1 MMENVFEILK
11 DLPKPGD
18 YVLLTV
24 AKGSAAGE
32 KAILA
37 EKKIIWESKENGFF
51 SAHFSEAGDLKKCG
65 LYEIREQ
72 QVFCDIIGGQE
83 HLVICGGGHVS
94 VPVIKIGIMLGWKV
108 TVLEDRPQFADHARN
123 AGATEV
129 ICQPFEDALDQIE
142 GDKDTYFVV
151 LTRGHRYDQVCL
163 EKIVGKEHAY
173 IGMIA
178 GEEISL
184 NDALHALLMAS
195 ANEVAYAIAENVGG
209 LGYDGFIAKMN
220 ERAKELGAVNSD
232 FENPNGLNAQNHYTT
247 ARDMALITQELLE
260 NHEEFKTIAQTQQY
274 TIGATNLVNQ
284 ARTFQ
289 QSDLMFY
296 EGNDYY
302 YPKTIAGKTGYTDEA
317 LNTLVSCAADD
328 NLELISVVLK
338 THGKNVYPDSV
349 NLLEYGFNNF
359 AKYTI
364 ADYEDSADFKEID
377 PNAYVVLPENVN
389 FQSLDYEIT
398 QDDTNSSTGTVT
410 YTYQGNPV
418 GKAAVTLSDEYLQK
432 DNTENE
438 AQVSGDKSDSETQKQ
453 AQSTIPREVIL
464 VICVIAAVLLLIIV
478 WRAVLKH
485 LRKKKV
491 ETNRKRRREVDKD

>member
-1 MMENVFEILK
+1 MVGSLGMTAFAEDTSANEPIDTTVSNYNLTEEETSGKNQEEIKALQQQKIDEVTQQAYDMKIASNELENWPEGPATYGEAGIVME
-11 DLPKPGD
+11 
-18 YVLLTV
+18 
-24 AKGSAAGE
+24 AKSG
-32 KAILA
+32 AILYA
-37 EKKIIWESKENGFF
+37 KNIDGKAYPASITKILTALVALENGNL
-51 SAHFSEAGDLKKCG
+51 DDK
-65 LYEIREQ
+65 ITITQ
-72 QVFCDIIGGQE
+72 N
-83 HLVICGGGHVS
+83 S
-94 VPVIKIGIMLGWKV
+94 VDCV
-108 TVLEDRPQFADHARN
+108 A
-123 AGATEV
+123 
-129 ICQPFEDALDQIE
+129 E
-142 GDKDTYFVV
+142 GD
-151 LTRGHRYDQVCL
+151 
-163 EKIVGKEHAY
+163 AY

-317 LNTLVSCAADD
+317 LNTLVSCATDD

-338 THGKNVYPDSV
+338 THGKNVYPDSI
-349 NLLEYGFNNF
+349 NLLEYGFNNSQNIRLRIM
-359 AKYTI
+359 KT
-364 ADYEDSADFKEID
+364 
-377 PNAYVVLPENVN
+377 P
-389 FQSLDYEIT
+389 Q
-398 QDDTNSSTGTVT
+398 
-410 YTYQGNPV
+410 
-418 GKAAVTLSDEYLQK
+418 
-432 DNTENE
+432 
-438 AQVSGDKSDSETQKQ
+438 
-453 AQSTIPREVIL
+453 IL
-464 VICVIAAVLLLIIV
+464 KKLI
-478 WRAVLKH
+478 RMHMLYF
-485 LRKKKV
+485 RKM
-491 ETNRKRRREVDKD
+491 

>member
-1 MMENVFEILK
+1 MERTTMRGRICGTGSYIPEHYYDNN
-11 DLPKPGD
+11 DL
-18 YVLLTV
+18 
-24 AKGSAAGE
+24 AKFVE
-32 KAILA
+32 TND
-37 EKKIIWESKENGFF
+37 EW
-51 SAHFSEAGDLKKCG
+51 
-65 LYEIREQ
+65 IRERT
-72 QVFCDIIGGQE
+72 
-83 HLVICGGGHVS
+83 
-94 VPVIKIGIMLGWKV
+94 GIV
-108 TVLEDRPQFADHARN
+108 RRH
-123 AGATEV
+123 
-129 ICQPFEDALDQIE
+129 
-142 GDKDTYFVV
+142 
-151 LTRGHRYDQVCL
+151 
-163 EKIVGKEHAY
+163 
-173 IGMIA
+173 
-178 GEEISL
+178 
-184 NDALHALLMAS
+184 
-195 ANEVAYAIAENVGG
+195 IAEEDTTVSMAVKA
-209 LGYDGFIAKMN
+209 AKN
-220 ERAKELGAVNSD
+220 ALTDAKLNADDLDLILVSTITPNTVIPSTACEVQKELGAVNSD

-464 VICVIAAVLLLIIV
+464 VICVIAAVLILIIV

>member
-1 MMENVFEILK
+1 MKIASNELENWPEGPATYGEAGIVME
-11 DLPKPGD
+11 
-18 YVLLTV
+18 
-24 AKGSAAGE
+24 AKSG
-32 KAILA
+32 AILYA
-37 EKKIIWESKENGFF
+37 KNIDGKAYPASITKILTALVALENGNL
-51 SAHFSEAGDLKKCG
+51 DDK
-65 LYEIREQ
+65 ITITQ
-72 QVFCDIIGGQE
+72 N
-83 HLVICGGGHVS
+83 S
-94 VPVIKIGIMLGWKV
+94 VDCV
-108 TVLEDRPQFADHARN
+108 A
-123 AGATEV
+123 
-129 ICQPFEDALDQIE
+129 E
-142 GDKDTYFVV
+142 GD
-151 LTRGHRYDQVCL
+151 
-163 EKIVGKEHAY
+163 AY

-184 NDALHALLMAS
+184 NDA
-195 ANEVAYAIAENVGG
+195 
-209 LGYDGFIAKMN
+209 
-220 ERAKELGAVNSD
+220 LGAVNSD

-338 THGKNVYPDSV
+338 THGKNVYPDSI

-418 GKAAVTLSDEYLQK
+418 GKAAVTLSNEYLQK

-453 AQSTIPREVIL
+453 VQSTIPREVIL
-464 VICVIAAVLLLIIV
+464 VICVIAAVLILIIV

>member
-1 MMENVFEILK
+1 MRGRICGTGSYIPEHYYDNN
-11 DLPKPGD
+11 DL
-18 YVLLTV
+18 
-24 AKGSAAGE
+24 AKFVE
-32 KAILA
+32 TND
-37 EKKIIWESKENGFF
+37 EW
-51 SAHFSEAGDLKKCG
+51 
-65 LYEIREQ
+65 IRERT
-72 QVFCDIIGGQE
+72 
-83 HLVICGGGHVS
+83 
-94 VPVIKIGIMLGWKV
+94 GIV
-108 TVLEDRPQFADHARN
+108 RRH
-123 AGATEV
+123 
-129 ICQPFEDALDQIE
+129 
-142 GDKDTYFVV
+142 
-151 LTRGHRYDQVCL
+151 
-163 EKIVGKEHAY
+163 
-173 IGMIA
+173 
-178 GEEISL
+178 
-184 NDALHALLMAS
+184 
-195 ANEVAYAIAENVGG
+195 IAEEDTTVSMA
-209 LGYDGFIAKMN
+209 IKAAKN
-220 ERAKELGAVNSD
+220 ALTDAKLNADDLDLILVSTITPSTVIPSTACEVQKELGAVNSD

-438 AQVSGDKSDSETQKQ
+438 AQVSGDKSDGETQKQ

-464 VICVIAAVLLLIIV
+464 VICVIAAVLILIIV

>member
-1 MMENVFEILK
+1 MERTTMRGRICGTGSYIPEHYYDNN
-11 DLPKPGD
+11 DL
-18 YVLLTV
+18 
-24 AKGSAAGE
+24 AKFVE
-32 KAILA
+32 TND
-37 EKKIIWESKENGFF
+37 EW
-51 SAHFSEAGDLKKCG
+51 
-65 LYEIREQ
+65 IRERT
-72 QVFCDIIGGQE
+72 
-83 HLVICGGGHVS
+83 
-94 VPVIKIGIMLGWKV
+94 GIV
-108 TVLEDRPQFADHARN
+108 RRH
-123 AGATEV
+123 
-129 ICQPFEDALDQIE
+129 
-142 GDKDTYFVV
+142 
-151 LTRGHRYDQVCL
+151 
-163 EKIVGKEHAY
+163 
-173 IGMIA
+173 
-178 GEEISL
+178 
-184 NDALHALLMAS
+184 
-195 ANEVAYAIAENVGG
+195 IAEEDTTVSMAVKA
-209 LGYDGFIAKMN
+209 AKN
-220 ERAKELGAVNSD
+220 ALTDAKLNAEDLDLILVSTITPSTVIPSTACEVQKELGAVNSD

-438 AQVSGDKSDSETQKQ
+438 AQVSGDKSASETQKQ

-464 VICVIAAVLLLIIV
+464 VICVIAAVLILIIV

>member
-1 MMENVFEILK
+1 MERTTMRGRICGTGSYIPEHYYDNN
-11 DLPKPGD
+11 DL
-18 YVLLTV
+18 
-24 AKGSAAGE
+24 AKFVE
-32 KAILA
+32 TND
-37 EKKIIWESKENGFF
+37 EW
-51 SAHFSEAGDLKKCG
+51 
-65 LYEIREQ
+65 IRERT
-72 QVFCDIIGGQE
+72 
-83 HLVICGGGHVS
+83 
-94 VPVIKIGIMLGWKV
+94 GIV
-108 TVLEDRPQFADHARN
+108 RRH
-123 AGATEV
+123 
-129 ICQPFEDALDQIE
+129 
-142 GDKDTYFVV
+142 
-151 LTRGHRYDQVCL
+151 
-163 EKIVGKEHAY
+163 
-173 IGMIA
+173 
-178 GEEISL
+178 
-184 NDALHALLMAS
+184 
-195 ANEVAYAIAENVGG
+195 IAEEDTTVSMAVKA
-209 LGYDGFIAKMN
+209 AKN
-220 ERAKELGAVNSD
+220 ALTDAKLNADDLDLILVSTITPNTVIPSTACEVQKELGAVNSD

-338 THGKNVYPDSV
+338 THGKNVYPDSI

-364 ADYEDSADFKEID
+364 ADYEDSEDFKEID

-464 VICVIAAVLLLIIV
+464 VICVIAAVLILIIV

>member
-1 MMENVFEILK
+1 MV
-11 DLPKPGD
+11 
-18 YVLLTV
+18 
-24 AKGSAAGE
+24 GSLGMTAF
-32 KAILA
+32 A
-37 EKKIIWESKENGFF
+37 E
-51 SAHFSEAGDLKKCG
+51 
-65 LYEIREQ
+65 
-72 QVFCDIIGGQE
+72 
-83 HLVICGGGHVS
+83 
-94 VPVIKIGIMLGWKV
+94 
-108 TVLEDRPQFADHARN
+108 
-123 AGATEV
+123 
-129 ICQPFEDALDQIE
+129 
-142 GDKDTYFVV
+142 DT
-151 LTRGHRYDQVCL
+151 
-163 EKIVGKEHAY
+163 
-173 IGMIA
+173 
-178 GEEISL
+178 
-184 NDALHALLMAS
+184 S
-195 ANEVAYAIAENVGG
+195 ANEPIDTTVSNYNLTEEETSGKNQEEIKALQQQKIDEVTQQAYDMKIASNELENWPEGPATYGEAGIVMEAKSGAILYAKNIDGKAYPASITKILTALVALENGNLDDKITITQNSVDCVAEGVAYAIAENVGG